1 MWDDRTEA
9 ATLAWLDE
17 VDTSR
22 PFAGWVHFYDPHK
35 PYNPP
40 AGYIGRWGSPPDDLP
55 KFLRTPGPNSGT
67 NLERYLAGITLTER
81 PVSAAELE
89 AVLALYDS
97 TLTSTDARLGRLLDK
112 LDELGEHD
120 STYLI
125 FTADHGEELFD
136 HNRYFFHGASIYTGT
151 VRIPLIVSGPDLP
164 RGPQSSVQV
173 QNLDIAPTVLDLLG
187 LSVPGDMEGR
197 PLTGLLKGTTNAP
210 PRPHAFV
217 EWQDR
222 IYVVS
227 DGRYAYVDNRS
238 HTWPRKSP
246 FASVRADAV
255 IAGAP
260 PGFAVAC
267 FEAYDLEADPLQ
279 QHNLLEGIDGQAVE
293 DGSALS
299 PEVAALQDALMDWL
313 RDPRHERMMNV
324 DTPAAQIEHLKQ
336 LGYLGGGADRLDV
349 HYADPCLPR

>member
-1 MWDDRTEA
+1 
-9 ATLAWLDE
+9 
-17 VDTSR
+17 
-22 PFAGWVHFYDPHK
+22 
-35 PYNPP
+35 
-40 AGYIGRWGSPPDDLP
+40 
-55 KFLRTPGPNSGT
+55 LRSPGPNSGP
-67 NLERYLAGITLTER
+67 NLERYLAEITLTER

-97 TLTSTDARLGRLLDK
+97 TVTSTDARLGRLLDK
-112 LDELGEHD
+112 LDEMGERD

-136 HNRYFFHGASIYTGT
+136 HNRYFFHGASIYAGT
-151 VRIPLIVSGPDLP
+151 VRIPLIVSGPGLP
-164 RGPQSSVQV
+164 RGPRSGVPV

-187 LSVPGDMEGR
+187 LPVPEDMEGR

-217 EWQDR
+217 EWQDL

-227 DGRYAYVDNRS
+227 DGRYAFVDNRW
-238 HTWPRKSP
+238 HTWPKKSP
-246 FASVRADAV
+246 FASRRPDAI

-260 PGFAVAC
+260 AGFAVAC

-279 QHNLLEGIDGQAVE
+279 QHNLLEGIDAQAVA

-299 PEVAALQDALMDWL
+299 PELAALQDALMAWL
-313 RDPRHERMMNV
+313 REPSHERMMNV
-324 DTPAAQIEHLKQ
+324 DTPLEQIEHLKQ
-336 LGYLGGGADRLDV
+336 LGYLGANKDRADV
-349 HYADPCLPR
+349 YQADPCLPR